1 MPAAPLPKTLSTRA
15 AALVRRIGVP
25 SAVLFVALL
34 FDVIY
39 TTQAALDDHG
49 PRFIDFGLL
58 PGILAMVACG
68 LWAQKRAAV
77 AGVTGGGVLVFSTL
91 FIHAFHIPPYS
102 SVLPKV
108 TITEVVAGV
117 LLVYYV
123 TRRARAGVAFCVV
136 GFLVFAGLV
145 AVFGRYAGVGEIDSG
160 TGIQALLFGLLLL
173 AGPLVP
179 AIAARDRRPQADPRV
194 RRLRRVNELAMGQ
207 WPLMGLL
214 AFALLFEFG
223 YTYSNTVRGFP
234 VLFCSIVA
242 AVIAVLSPRR
252 PADALL
258 GLAGI
263 MLLSAVITPFLH
275 LRSFDYPV
283 LGGVPSTQ
291 IVAGMGVVVSLTR
304 ARGLSQSW
312 ARVAVLSSVVALG
325 AILNSEAGQ
334 GLQTDPQVLSVLA
347 FAATLLLGISIAVG
361 LMLRSRDSERTQ
373 IVQSAVS
380 DAQTAERMALARELH
395 DVVAH
400 HVTGIVVQAQ
410 AARLMAEKNP
420 QIAVDAMGRIE
431 NAGVEALAAMR
442 RLVRS
447 MRGDAPAGSS
457 EFSEQATTDLGAD
470 LRKLVESANH
480 GVPTSMHLDLPP
492 DLPHEVGR
500 SALRLV
506 QESLT
511 NVGKHAA
518 DATDAFV
525 LAEVSSSELHL
536 RVTDNGRETAHRP
549 AGGSGGYGLV
559 GMRERVA
566 LLKGRLSAGRGPD
579 GGWRVEAWLPLA
591 AGEDTEGDE

>member
-1 MPAAPLPKTLSTRA
+1 VPAAPPQNTLYSRT

-25 SAVLFVALL
+25 SAVLFAALL
-34 FDVIY
+34 FDVVV
-39 TTQAALDDHG
+39 TTQAALDEHG
-49 PRFIDFGLL
+49 PRGIDFALL
-58 PGILAMVACG
+58 PGMIALTACA

-77 AGVTGGGVLVFSTL
+77 AGAVGAGVLVFSTL
-91 FIHAFHIPPYS
+91 FIYGFRIPAYS

-108 TITEVVAGV
+108 SITEVVAGV
-117 LLVYYV
+117 QMTYYAA
-123 TRRARAGVAFCVV
+123 RRARAGVAFCVI
-136 GFLVFAGLV
+136 GTLVTGCLV
-145 AVFGRYAGVGEIDSG
+145 AVVGRYRSLGQIDSG
-160 TGIQALLFGLLLL
+160 TVAQAMLFGLLLL
-173 AGPLVP
+173 AGAVVP
-179 AIAARDRRPQADPRV
+179 AVAARDRSPRSDPRK
-194 RRLRRVNELAMGQ
+194 RRLRRLTELAKGQ
-207 WPLMGLL
+207 WLLMGVSAIGLL
-214 AFALLFEFG
+214 IEFG
-223 YTYSNTVRGFP
+223 YTYDSGARGFP
-234 VLFCSIVA
+234 VLFCSIAAA
-242 AVIAVLSPRR
+242 AVAVLSSRR
-252 PADALL
+252 PADAML

-263 MLLSAVITPFLH
+263 LLLSALITPFLH
-275 LRSFDYPV
+275 LRYDYPMPT
-283 LGGVPSTQ
+283 GVPFVQ
-291 IVAGMGVVVSLTR
+291 VVAGVGAVVNLTR
-304 ARGLSQSW
+304 ARGLSESW
-312 ARVAVLSSVVALG
+312 PRISVLSTVVAFATIVNTDRRG
-325 AILNSEAGQ
+325 
-334 GLQTDPQVLSVLA
+334 GLETDPQVLGTIAV
-347 FAATLLLGISIAVG
+347 AAALLLGISIAVG
-361 LMLRSRDSERTQ
+361 LMLRSRDSERTTA
-373 IVQSAVS
+373 VQSAVT

-410 AARLMAEKNP
+410 AARMMAEQDP
-420 QIAVDAMGRIE
+420 QIAVEAMGRIE

-447 MRGDAPAGSS
+447 MRGDAPSGAS

-518 DATDAFV
+518 DATDAVV
-525 LAEVSSSELHL
+525 LAEVSDHELHL
-536 RVTDNGRETAHRP
+536 RVTDNGRERTRRP

-591 AGEDTEGDE
+591 ATEGDE

>member
-1 MPAAPLPKTLSTRA
+1 VPAAPPSNTLYART

-25 SAVLFVALL
+25 SAVLFAALL
-34 FDVIY
+34 FDVLY
-39 TTQAALDDHG
+39 TTQAALDDAG
-49 PRFIDFGLL
+49 PRAVDFGLL
-58 PGILAMVACG
+58 PGMVAMVGCA

-77 AGVTGGGVLVFSTL
+77 AGATGAAVLIFSTL
-91 FIHAFHIPPYS
+91 FIHTLGIPAYS

-117 LLVYYV
+117 LMVYYAA
-123 TRRARAGVAFCVV
+123 RRARAGVAFCVISALVV
-136 GFLVFAGLV
+136 GGLV
-145 AVFGRYAGVGEIDSG
+145 AVFGRYRGVNDIDGGAGTQG
-160 TGIQALLFGLLLL
+160 LLFGLLLL
-173 AGPLVP
+173 VGGLVP
-179 AIAARDRRPQADPRV
+179 AIAARDRSPRADPRT

-223 YTYSNTVRGFP
+223 YTYSNTARGFP
-234 VLFCSIVA
+234 ILFCSIVA

-263 MLLSAVITPFLH
+263 MLLSAVVMPFLQ
-275 LRSFDYPV
+275 LRSFDYPTP
-283 LGGVPSTQ
+283 GGVPAVQ
-291 IVAGMGVVVSLTR
+291 VIAAMGVVVNLTR

-312 ARVAVLSSVVALG
+312 ARVAVLSSVVALA
-325 AILNSEAGQ
+325 AILNSDASS
-334 GLQTDPQVLSVLA
+334 GLETDPQTLSVLA
-347 FAATLLLGISIAVG
+347 FAATLMLGISIAIG
-361 LMLRSRDSERTQ
+361 LMLRSRDAERTTA
-373 IVQSAVS
+373 VQSAVT

-420 QIAVDAMGRIE
+420 QIAVEAMGRIE
-431 NAGVEALAAMR
+431 NAGVEALVAMR

-470 LRKLVESANH
+470 LRKLVEGANH
-480 GVPTSMHLDLPP
+480 GVPTSMHLDLPH

-511 NVGKHAA
+511 NVGKHAS

-525 LAEVSSSELHL
+525 LAEVSGDELHL
-536 RVTDNGRETAHRP
+536 RVTDNGRETARRP

-591 AGEDTEGDE
+591 AGEGDE

>member
-1 MPAAPLPKTLSTRA
+1 VPAAPPSNTLYART

-25 SAVLFVALL
+25 SAVLFAALL
-34 FDVIY
+34 FDLAY
-39 TTQAALDDHG
+39 TTQAALDEHG
-49 PRFIDFGLL
+49 PRFVDFGLL
-58 PGILAMVACG
+58 PGLFAMVACA
-68 LWAQKRAAV
+68 LWAQRRAAV
-77 AGVTGGGVLVFSTL
+77 AGAAGAAVLIFSTL
-91 FIHAFHIPPYS
+91 FIYAFHIPAYS

-117 LLVYYV
+117 QMVYYV

-136 GFLVFAGLV
+136 SALVVGGLV
-145 AVFGRYAGVGEIDSG
+145 AVFGRYRGVGEIDSG
-160 TGIQALLFGLLLL
+160 AGSQGLLFGLMLLVGAL
-173 AGPLVP
+173 AP
-179 AIAARDRRPQADPRV
+179 AIAVRDRSPRADPRT

-223 YTYSNTVRGFP
+223 YTYSNTARGFP
-234 VLFCSIVA
+234 VLLCSIVA

-252 PADALL
+252 PADVLL
-258 GLAGI
+258 GLAGV
-263 MLLSAVITPFLH
+263 MLLSAVVTPFLR
-275 LRSFDYPV
+275 LRSFDYPMP
-283 LGGVPSTQ
+283 GGVPTVQ
-291 IVAGMGVVVSLTR
+291 VIAAMGVVVNLTR

-312 ARVAVLSSVVALG
+312 PRVAVVSSVVALA
-325 AILNSEAGQ
+325 AILNSDASR
-334 GLQTDPQVLSVLA
+334 GLETDPQTLTILA
-347 FAATLLLGISIAVG
+347 FAATLMLGISIAIG
-361 LMLRSRDSERTQ
+361 LMLRSRDAERVTA
-373 IVQSAVS
+373 VQSAVT

-410 AARLMAEKNP
+410 AARLMAERNP
-420 QIAVDAMGRIE
+420 QIAVEAMGRIE

-457 EFSEQATTDLGAD
+457 EFSEQATTDLAAD

-511 NVGKHAA
+511 NVGKHAS

-525 LAEVSSSELHL
+525 LAEVSDEELHL
-536 RVTDNGRETAHRP
+536 RVTDNGHETARRP
-549 AGGSGGYGLV
+549 AGGSGGYGLI

-591 AGEDTEGDE
+591 AGEGDE

>member
-1 MPAAPLPKTLSTRA
+1 VTAAPPPNTLYART

-25 SAVLFVALL
+25 SAVLFAALL
-34 FDVIY
+34 FDVVF
-39 TTQAALDDHG
+39 TTQAALDDNG
-49 PRFIDFGLL
+49 PRFVDFGLL
-58 PGILAMVACG
+58 PGMFAMTACA

-77 AGVTGGGVLVFSTL
+77 AGVAGAGVLVFSTL
-91 FIHAFHIPPYS
+91 FIYAFHLPPYS

-117 LLVYYV
+117 LMVYYV
-123 TRRARAGVAFCVV
+123 ARRARAGVAFCVV
-136 GFLVFAGLV
+136 SLLVVAGLV
-145 AVFGRYAGVGEIDSG
+145 AVFGRYRAVGDIDGG
-160 TGIQALLFGLLLL
+160 TGTQALLFGLLLL
-173 AGPLVP
+173 VGPLVP
-179 AIAARDRRPQADPRV
+179 AIAARDRSPKADPRV

-214 AFALLFEFG
+214 GFALLFEFG
-223 YTYSNTVRGFP
+223 YTYSSNARGFP
-234 VLFCSIVA
+234 ILFCSLVA

-258 GLAGI
+258 GITGI
-263 MLLSAVITPFLH
+263 LLVSAVVTPFLH
-275 LRSFDYPV
+275 LRYDYPMP
-283 LGGVPSTQ
+283 GGVPFVQ
-291 IVAGMGVVVSLTR
+291 VIAAMGVIVNLTR

-312 ARVAVLSSVVALG
+312 PRIGLLSAVVALG
-325 AILNSEAGQ
+325 AILNSKRPQ
-334 GLQTDPQVLSVLA
+334 GLQSDAQTLSVLA
-347 FAATLLLGISIAVG
+347 FAAALLLGISIAVG
-361 LMLRSRDSERTQ
+361 LMLRSRDAERTTA
-373 IVQSAVS
+373 VQSAVT

-410 AARLMAEKNP
+410 AARMMAEKDP
-420 QIAVDAMGRIE
+420 QIAVEAMGRIE

-511 NVGKHAA
+511 NVGKHAS

-525 LAEVSSSELHL
+525 LAEVNGAELHL
-536 RVTDNGRETAHRP
+536 RVTDNGHETTRRP

>member
-1 MPAAPLPKTLSTRA
+1 VTAAPPPNSLYARA
-15 AALVRRIGVP
+15 ANLVRRIGVP
-25 SAVLFVALL
+25 SAVLYAALL
-34 FDVIY
+34 FDIVF
-39 TTQAALDDHG
+39 TTQAALDENG
-49 PRFIDFGLL
+49 PRFVDFGLL
-58 PGILAMVACG
+58 PGIFAMAVCG

-77 AGVTGGGVLVFSTL
+77 AGAAGAGVLVFSTL
-91 FIHAFHIPPYS
+91 FIHALHLPPYS

-117 LLVYYV
+117 LMVYYV
-123 TRRARAGVAFCVV
+123 ARRARAGVAFCVIS
-136 GFLVFAGLV
+136 GLVAACLV
-145 AVFGRYAGVGEIDSG
+145 AVFGRYRAVADIDGG
-160 TGIQALLFGLLLL
+160 TATQALVFGLLLL
-173 AGPLVP
+173 AGPVVP
-179 AIAARDRRPQADPRV
+179 AIAARDRSPKADPRA
-194 RRLRRVNELAMGQ
+194 RRLRRVNELARGQ

-214 AFALLFEFG
+214 GFALLFEFG
-223 YTYSNTVRGFP
+223 YTYSSNARGFP
-234 VLFCSIVA
+234 VLFCSLVA
-242 AVIAVLSPRR
+242 AAIAVLSPRR
-252 PADALL
+252 PADAVL
-258 GLAGI
+258 GIAGI
-263 MLLSAVITPFLH
+263 LLVSAVVTPFLH
-275 LRSFDYPV
+275 LRYDYPMP
-283 LGGVPSTQ
+283 GGVPFVQ
-291 IVAGMGVVVSLTR
+291 VVAAMGVVVNLTR
-304 ARGLSQSW
+304 ARGLSSSW
-312 ARVAVLSSVVALG
+312 PRVSVLSGVVALA
-325 AILNSEAGQ
+325 AIVNSDKPD
-334 GLQTDPQVLSVLA
+334 GLQTDPQTLSVLA
-347 FAATLLLGISIAVG
+347 FAAALMLGISIAVG
-361 LMLRSRDSERTQ
+361 LMLRSRDSERTTV
-373 IVQSAVS
+373 VQSAVA

-420 QIAVDAMGRIE
+420 QVAVEAMGRIE

-447 MRGDAPAGSS
+447 MRGDAPAGST

-480 GVPTSMHLDLPP
+480 GVPTSMHLELPP

-511 NVGKHAA
+511 NVGKHASN
-518 DATDAFV
+518 ATDAFV
-525 LAEVSSSELHL
+525 LAEVNGEELHL
-536 RVTDNGRETAHRP
+536 RVTDNGSEPAHRP

-591 AGEDTEGDE
+591 AAEGDE